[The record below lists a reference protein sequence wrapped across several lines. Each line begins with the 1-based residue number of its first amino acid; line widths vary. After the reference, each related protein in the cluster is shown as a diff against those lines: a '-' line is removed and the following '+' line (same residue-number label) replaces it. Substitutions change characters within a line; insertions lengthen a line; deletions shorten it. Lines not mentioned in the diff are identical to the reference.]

1 MGGDG
6 KSGTEGDW
14 RGPQRVGGEPSVL
27 EGTQAQQEIRPLPL
41 SSKG

>member
-14 RGPQRVGGEPSVL
+14 RGPQRVGGDSSTARDPTSPAVL
-27 EGTQAQQEIRPLPL
+27 
-41 SSKG
+41 